1 MNITTLLVFLVLG
14 AATGWLAGKYMK
26 GGGYGIP
33 ANILLGILG
42 GVIGGYLFRLL
53 VFAAG
58 GLIGSMV
65 TAIAGAVALLY
76 LVQLYKKVQVQDEE

>member
-1 MNITTLLVFLVLG
+1 MGITTLIIFLAIG

-26 GGGYGIP
+26 VGSLSASENIFIGITGGI
-33 ANILLGILG
+33 
-42 GVIGGYLFRLL
+42 IGGYLFRLL

-65 TAIAGAVALLY
+65 TASAGAVALLY
-76 LVQLYKKVQVQDEE
+76 IVQLYKKPKET

>member
-1 MNITTLLVFLVLG
+1 MNMTTLLVFLLLG
-14 AATGWLAGKYMK
+14 ATTGWLAGKYMK
-26 GGGYGIP
+26 GGGFGIP
-33 ANILLGILG
+33 ANILLGSMG

-76 LVQLYKKVQVQDEE
+76 LVQMYKKPQLHNKE

>member
-1 MNITTLLVFLVLG
+1 MGFTTLIVFLAIG
-14 AATGWLAGKYMK
+14 AAAGWLAGKYMK
-26 GGGYGIP
+26 LEAFSAP
-33 ANILLGILG
+33 ENILIGIAG

-65 TAIAGAVALLY
+65 AAGTGAVVLLY
-76 LVQLYKKVQVQDEE
+76 LIQLYKKPKAA

>member
-1 MNITTLLVFLVLG
+1 MTITTLIIFLAIG

-26 GGGYGIP
+26 LGNFSASENIFIGIT
-33 ANILLGILG
+33 G

-65 TAIAGAVALLY
+65 TAVAGAVALLY
-76 LVQLYKKVQVQDEE
+76 LVQLYKKPKEA